1 MFDWEGGGGPQGLVG
16 LGREKELEGLAEKK
30 NWSFKF

>member
-1 MFDWEGGGGPQGLVG
+1 MFEGGRGPQGLVG